1 MRLVR
6 SELEDRKKMQI
17 KLSGMKNTVSE
28 IGNRLDGIK
37 SQLDGAGKKSRKV
50 EDTVIKTI

>member
-6 SELEDRKKMQI
+6 SELEDRKKIQI
-17 KLSGMKNTVSE
+17 KLSRMKNTVSE

-37 SQLDGAGKKSRKV
+37 SQLDGTGKKSRKV